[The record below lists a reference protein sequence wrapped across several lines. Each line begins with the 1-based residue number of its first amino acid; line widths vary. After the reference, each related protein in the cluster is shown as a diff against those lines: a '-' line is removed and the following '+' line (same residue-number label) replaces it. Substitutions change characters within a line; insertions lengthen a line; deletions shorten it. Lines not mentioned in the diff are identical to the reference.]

1 MQDYINNYNQLD
13 AVREGLDFQIEELLD
28 DLEPEADFK
37 NAHQDSKLGKLL
49 TKVEEQSVKFK

>member
-28 DLEPEADFK
+28 DIEPEADFK

-49 TKVEEQSVKFK
+49 TKVE